1 MREELKRAAYEKP
14 CLVVHGTL
22 EEITHGTDFGE
33 SLDADFP
40 AGTPRGELG
49 FS

>member
-1 MREELKRAAYEKP
+1 MSFKYEPPAITELGTIVEMTRGNIDGEFTDAA
-14 CLVVHGTL
+14 
-22 EEITHGTDFGE
+22 
-33 SLDADFP
+33 FP